1 MKLFATISALLINC
15 KIHMCCPY
23 TKQRQIVI
31 KEVKEEL
38 KKSGLMEFR
47 DKKLWSGSHLGCL

>member
-1 MKLFATISALLINC
+1 MG
-15 KIHMCCPY
+15 CPY

-31 KEVKEEL
+31 KEVNEEL

-47 DKKLWSGSHLGCL
+47 GKRLWSGSHLRGL